1 MPLLCSECDCPLPAS
16 QGSSPIYGAVLPRLR
31 ALAPT
36 PASVLPTVPPGTGPI
51 MLDEVECMGT
61 EPSLANCTS
70 LGWLKSN
77 CRHNQDAGVVCSNGE
92 WAAPSRAPRPQSLGV
107 LWIPGGIRA
116 RSSPHSPCQAH
127 IPSKPITHLCTG
139 SQVVAVGQPAGPT
152 IAQQQIPNRSLPS
165 PGPAQKHSVSPDH
178 VTVRHIADTR
188 EGRTGQTSLFHRQN
202 FIFATSPSGIHYTA
216 PCVLQHRAACAG
228 VFLDG

>member
-16 QGSSPIYGAVLPRLR
+16 QGSSPIYRAVLPRLR

-51 MLDEVECMGT
+51 MLDEVECTGT

-92 WAAPSRAPRPQSLGV
+92 RAAPSRAPRPQSLGV
-107 LWIPGGIRA
+107 LWIPGGHSCPLLPPLPLPSTHTIRA
-116 RSSPHSPCQAH
+116 DHTPVHRFAGDGGGTACRSHHRTATDP
-127 IPSKPITHLCTG
+127 K
-139 SQVVAVGQPAGPT
+139 
-152 IAQQQIPNRSLPS
+152 SL
-165 PGPAQKHSVSPDH
+165 A
-178 VTVRHIADTR
+178 A
-188 EGRTGQTSLFHRQN
+188 L
-202 FIFATSPSGIHYTA
+202 SGTCSETLRL
-216 PCVLQHRAACAG
+216 P
-228 VFLDG
+228 